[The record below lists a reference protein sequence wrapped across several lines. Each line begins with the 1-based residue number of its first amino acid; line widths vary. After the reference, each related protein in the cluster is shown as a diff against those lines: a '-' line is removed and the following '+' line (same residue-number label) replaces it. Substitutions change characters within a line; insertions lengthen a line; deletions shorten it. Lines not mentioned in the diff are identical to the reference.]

1 MVKQCWSNKVKYRAI
16 STLFKVNRREH
27 IPLRN
32 LFYSARI
39 LQIKNIYNYE
49 LAKHVQ
55 NVSQYLPDYII
66 NGFNISAT
74 TKIRETRQTSKW
86 TNEIPLA
93 ETLNERRHTSFR
105 GSTIW
110 NDIPNDFILVNYFR
124 FCRLYKNYFIWTSS
138 QTMKTSFFHLS
149 VIVLQRVSF
158 VLMACGYVCTVS
170 VDTCIEFCRLWLV
183 FCTCISQGRMTRR
196 PCGHSLPYVIW
207 FFRY

>member
-124 FCRLYKNYFIWTSS
+124 FCRLYKKLFYLNIFTNYENFI
-138 QTMKTSFFHLS
+138 FPL
-149 VIVLQRVSF
+149 
-158 VLMACGYVCTVS
+158 VCNCVTARLVCAYG
-170 VDTCIEFCRLWLV
+170 VWLCLHRLCRYMHRIL
-183 FCTCISQGRMTRR
+183 
-196 PCGHSLPYVIW
+196 
-207 FFRY
+207 